1 MKKKK
6 YKKIKRINNAMRV
19 RTLSVSA
26 LIAILFICLMG
37 RLVYFSVAKIRH
49 MKKVLAQ
56 QNYQS
61 QTLPYKKGR
70 YPRQKRKH
78 AGYQPEVIQ
87 SGPGTEKYPA
97 YRADSEK
104 CFECTDQ
111 IYGP

>member
-1 MKKKK
+1 
-6 YKKIKRINNAMRV
+6 MRV

-26 LIAILFICLMG
+26 LIAILLFALWAGWFI
-37 RLVYFSVAKIRH
+37 SVWQKIRH
-49 MKKVLAQ
+49 MKKKFWPSRIIRARPSVQ
-56 QNYQS
+56 
-61 QTLPYKKGR
+61 KGR

-97 YRADSEK
+97 YRSRLQK
-104 CFECTDQ
+104 MLECTDQ